1 VIHLDTHALVWF
13 LTGQTAELRPIA
25 HKLRAPIGLSP
36 LVFLEIQ
43 YLHDSGKLG
52 LTGAGARKDVA
63 GLREFVVSP
72 TPLLE
77 VLERSLALDW
87 TRDPFDR
94 LIVGN
99 ALADGAVLL
108 TRDRQILERCR
119 SAAWG

>member
-1 VIHLDTHALVWF
+1 MIHLDTHALVWF
-13 LTGQTAELRPIA
+13 LTGQTGELRPVA

-43 YLHDSGKLG
+43 YLHESGKTA
-52 LTGAGARKDVA
+52 LTGASARRDVE
-63 GLREFVVSP
+63 GMREFVVSKA
-72 TPLLE
+72 PLFE
-77 VLERSLALDW
+77 VMVQALGLSW

-108 TRDRQILERCR
+108 TRDRVILEECR

>member
-1 VIHLDTHALVWF
+1 MIHLDTHALVWF
-13 LTGQTAELRPIA
+13 LTGQTAELRPVA

-43 YLHDSGKLG
+43 YLHESGKTG
-52 LTGAGARKDVA
+52 LTGAGARRDIE
-63 GLREFVVSP
+63 GLREFVVSKA
-72 TPLLE
+72 PLFDVME
-77 VLERSLALDW
+77 QALLLSW

-108 TRDRQILERCR
+108 TRDRLILQECR
-119 SAAWG
+119 SAAWA

>member
-1 VIHLDTHALVWF
+1 MIHLDTHALVWF
-13 LTGQTAELRPIA
+13 LTGQAGKLRPIA

-43 YLHDSGKLG
+43 YLHEAGKVG
-52 LTGAGARKDVA
+52 LTGASARRDIE
-63 GLREFVVSP
+63 GLREFVVSKAP
-72 TPLLE
+72 FFDVMEQALQ
-77 VLERSLALDW
+77 LAW

-108 TRDRQILERCR
+108 TRDEQILSQCR
-119 SAAWG
+119 SAAWA